1 MRVYYRIR
9 IGGNIFSVQKFKG
22 NDNWITGQFD
32 ETEYLSKR
40 EAKYYAY
47 LMEYKHFGRTK
58 TLKKANKI
66 KEEYP
71 EEFL

>member
-1 MRVYYRIR
+1 MRVYYKIR
-9 IGGNIFSVQKFKG
+9 IDGNIFSVQKFK
-22 NDNWITGQFD
+22 DTAWITGQFD
-32 ETEYLSKR
+32 ETEYTSKR

-47 LMEYKHFGRTK
+47 LMEYKHFGRIK
-58 TLKKANKI
+58 TIKKANKI